1 MTCNSKN
8 KLEKDKQLKVEMNT
22 QNEEEELI
30 RSQIEALM
38 ELSQRQFALY
48 EISKDP
54 KKNRIPEG
62 SKEEIIDKS
71 ITCGKKEAQK
81 LIKKYKDHSPSEIAN
96 KLGIQV
102 RYKDQDTPLDPLYF
116 GLYDSPNTIT
126 LYKENI
132 NIAESLLRKL
142 EYKLINVSLI
152 DMVLS
157 HELFHFIEFHN
168 KTLYTNTKGIR
179 LWSLGKFYTRT
190 SKLNCTSE
198 IAAMSFSKTLLGLN
212 FDPNILDYIFLTSFN
227 FEKGKQLFHR
237 IMALE

>member
-1 MTCNSKN
+1 M
-8 KLEKDKQLKVEMNT
+8 LEKDKQLKL
-22 QNEEEELI
+22 QRDRQSEEEELI
-30 RSQIEALM
+30 RSQLESLM

-54 KKNRIPEG
+54 KKNKIPEE

-71 ITCGKKEAQK
+71 IACGKKEGQK
-81 LIKKYKDHSPSEIAN
+81 LIERYKDHSASEIAS

-102 RYKDQDTPLDPLYF
+102 KYKDQEDSPLDALYF

-126 LYKENI
+126 LYKKNI
-132 NIAESLLRKL
+132 SIAESLLEKL
-142 EYKLINVSLI
+142 EYKLINVSLV

-168 KTLYTNTKGIR
+168 KTLYTNTKGIK

-198 IAAMSFSKTLLGLN
+198 IAAMSFSKALLGLN

-227 FEKGKQLFHR
+227 FEKGKELFHR

>member
-1 MTCNSKN
+1 M
-8 KLEKDKQLKVEMNT
+8 LEKDKQLKLQRNR
-22 QNEEEELI
+22 QSEEEELI
-30 RSQIEALM
+30 RSQLESLM

-54 KKNRIPEG
+54 KKNKIPEE

-71 ITCGKKEAQK
+71 IACGKKEAQK
-81 LIKKYKDHSPSEIAN
+81 LIERYKDHSASEIAS

-102 RYKDQDTPLDPLYF
+102 KYKDQEESPLDALYF

-126 LYKENI
+126 LYKKNI
-132 NIAESLLRKL
+132 SIAESLLEKL
-142 EYKLINVSLI
+142 EYKLINVSLV

-168 KTLYTNTKGIR
+168 KTLYTNTKGIK

-212 FDPNILDYIFLTSFN
+212 VDPNILDYIFLTSFN
-227 FEKGKQLFHR
+227 FEKGKELFHR